1 MKKALTI
8 AGSDPS
14 GGAGIQADL
23 RSFMIAGV
31 HGASVITCI
40 TAQNTIGVR
49 DIYRLPLQIIE
60 SQIDVV
66 VEDLEPKEV
75 KTGMLYDSSV
85 ARLAA
90 KKIEEYGLRAVVD
103 PVMFSTSGD
112 PLSRKLVEGLK
123 KYLIPLA
130 FILTPNIREA
140 KEIIGREITDAKNA
154 CREIHEMGAENVLI
168 KGGHLDKE
176 AKDLFFDGK
185 SFREFSLPK
194 LNRKAH
200 GSGCTYS
207 ALITAFLAKG
217 MDVVAAIE
225 KAKRCEWVMIQHG
238 YKPGK
243 GMDIVNQGGI
253 VHGIPPIESDKM
265 KVWLE
270 LQKEMDEL
278 LSILTPNIIPEVG
291 SDFAYAMPN
300 ATDIRDVCS
309 SGRIMKN
316 GARTKIDF
324 GKSKHVA
331 SIILESMKKD
341 SSKRCT
347 INIRYSPKI
356 VELCKKAGFS
366 IGNFDRGKEPPG
378 VSTMEWGTRA
388 TIQKLRKVPDVIWDS
403 GGMGKEA
410 MVRIIGE
417 SPKDVVEKLKKIVE
431 KKRCSSKK
439 LGN

>member
-85 ARLAA
+85 ARLVA

-140 KEIIGREITDAKNA
+140 KEIIGREITDAK
-154 CREIHEMGAENVLI
+154 MLAERST
-168 KGGHLDKE
+168 KWE
-176 AKDLFFDGK
+176 
-185 SFREFSLPK
+185 PK
-194 LNRKAH
+194 
-200 GSGCTYS
+200 T
-207 ALITAFLAKG
+207 F
-217 MDVVAAIE
+217 
-225 KAKRCEWVMIQHG
+225 
-238 YKPGK
+238 
-243 GMDIVNQGGI
+243 
-253 VHGIPPIESDKM
+253 
-265 KVWLE
+265 
-270 LQKEMDEL
+270 
-278 LSILTPNIIPEVG
+278 
-291 SDFAYAMPN
+291 
-300 ATDIRDVCS
+300 
-309 SGRIMKN
+309 
-316 GARTKIDF
+316 
-324 GKSKHVA
+324 
-331 SIILESMKKD
+331 
-341 SSKRCT
+341 
-347 INIRYSPKI
+347 
-356 VELCKKAGFS
+356 
-366 IGNFDRGKEPPG
+366 
-378 VSTMEWGTRA
+378 
-388 TIQKLRKVPDVIWDS
+388 
-403 GGMGKEA
+403 
-410 MVRIIGE
+410 
-417 SPKDVVEKLKKIVE
+417 
-431 KKRCSSKK
+431 
-439 LGN
+439 